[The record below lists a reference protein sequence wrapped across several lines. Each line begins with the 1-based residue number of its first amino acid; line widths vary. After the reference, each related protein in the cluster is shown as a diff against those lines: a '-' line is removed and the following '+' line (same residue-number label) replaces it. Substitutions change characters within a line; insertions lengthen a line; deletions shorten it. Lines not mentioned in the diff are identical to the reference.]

1 MKTIFA
7 FLFAS
12 LMAFGGQE
20 TTNVESYKVDTE
32 ASTIEWTGYKVT
44 GSHTG
49 MINLKEGSLE
59 MVDGALVG
67 GAFTIDM
74 TSMTCTDLKGPMAKK
89 LVGHLTSDDFFG
101 TANFPTATFV
111 ITKVVPYGKDGSY
124 KILGDLT
131 IKETTKQIKF
141 MTKIEKSD
149 NGFTSSAKITVDRS
163 EYDVKYGS
171 GSFFDGLGDK
181 TIYDEFELLLNLSF
195 TK

>member
-111 ITKVVPYGKDGSY
+111 ITKVVPYGTDGSY

-131 IKETTKQIKF
+131 IKETTKPIKF